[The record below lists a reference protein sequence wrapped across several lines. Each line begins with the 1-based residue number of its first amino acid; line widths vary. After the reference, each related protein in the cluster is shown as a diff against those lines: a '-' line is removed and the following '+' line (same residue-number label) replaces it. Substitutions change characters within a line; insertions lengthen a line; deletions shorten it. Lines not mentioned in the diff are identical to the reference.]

1 MSAGYSEDAM
11 EDDGYA
17 IFWPPPTRSTFKGE
31 PQTRHFAVI
40 VHKPADDG
48 DPIPFLVAIYRA
60 EMVEAYWRGTR
71 AEAEEAFSSHIE
83 KGASD
88 RV

>member
-1 MSAGYSEDAM
+1 MSTGYDDDEM

-17 IFWPPPTRSTFKGE
+17 LFWPPPSRSTSEEE

-40 VHKPADDG
+40 VRKPANAG

-60 EMVEAYWRGTR
+60 EKVEAYWRGTR
-71 AEAEEAFSSHIE
+71 AEAEEALSDHVEGS
-83 KGASD
+83 GD

>member
-1 MSAGYSEDAM
+1 MTGYSDAEM

-17 IFWPPPTRSTFKGE
+17 IFWPPPARSTSEAE

-40 VHKPADDG
+40 VRKPAADG

-60 EMVEAYWRGTR
+60 EKVEAYWRGTR
-71 AEAEEAFSSHIE
+71 AEAEEAFSSHIA
-83 KGASD
+83 GTGD